1 MMRENGDLMAQS
13 AALPGNFDLYLHVRV
28 LVAIILGLSVTRLV
42 SGVAVLIQHPG
53 RYPIWSVHLG
63 WVAWALLNVV
73 TFWWWEFRLSFV
85 QHWTFPL
92 YAFVCVYASM
102 YYFLSALLFP
112 QDLDEYKGYQD
123 YFLSRRRWFFG
134 FVALTE
140 ALDVVDT
147 LIKGEGHL
155 RSLGPEYLPRIGI
168 FILLCAVAATTR
180 NLRFH
185 ALFVFA
191 AFAYELSFFG
201 RYYATLN

>member
-1 MMRENGDLMAQS
+1 MASCLAGKIRQPP
-13 AALPGNFDLYLHVRV
+13 AT
-28 LVAIILGLSVTRLV
+28 VTGPDMPV
-42 SGVAVLIQHPG
+42 
-53 RYPIWSVHLG
+53 
-63 WVAWALLNVV
+63 
-73 TFWWWEFRLSFV
+73 
-85 QHWTFPL
+85 
-92 YAFVCVYASM
+92 
-102 YYFLSALLFP
+102 
-112 QDLDEYKGYQD
+112 
-123 YFLSRRRWFFG
+123 RWFFG

-147 LIKGEGHL
+147 LIKGDGHL
-155 RSLGPEYLPRIGI
+155 QSLGLEYLPRIGI

>member
-1 MMRENGDLMAQS
+1 MAQT
-13 AALPGNFDLYLHVRV
+13 AALTGNVDLYLHVRV
-28 LVAIILGLSVTRLV
+28 LVAIILGLSVTRLI
-42 SGVAVLIQHPG
+42 SGVAALIQHPG
-53 RYPIWSVHLG
+53 RSPIWSVHLG

-85 QHWTFPL
+85 QHWTFAL
-92 YAFVCVYASM
+92 YIFVCVYASM

-112 QDLDEYKGYQD
+112 QDLDEYQGFQD

-147 LIKGEGHL
+147 LIKGDGHL
-155 RSLGPEYLPRIGI
+155 QSLGLEYLPRIGI

-191 AFAYELSFFG
+191 AFVYELSFFA
-201 RYYATLN
+201 RYYATRN

>member
-1 MMRENGDLMAQS
+1 M
-13 AALPGNFDLYLHVRV
+13 
-28 LVAIILGLSVTRLV
+28 
-42 SGVAVLIQHPG
+42 IQHPG

-85 QHWTFPL
+85 QHWTFAL

-112 QDLDEYKGYQD
+112 QDLDEYQGFQD

-147 LIKGEGHL
+147 LIKGDGHL
-155 RSLGPEYLPRIGI
+155 QSLGLEYLPRIGI

>member
-1 MMRENGDLMAQS
+1 MAQT
-13 AALPGNFDLYLHVRV
+13 AALTGNVDLYLHVRV
-28 LVAIILGLSVTRLV
+28 LVAIILGLSVTRLI
-42 SGVAVLIQHPG
+42 SGVATLIQHPG
-53 RYPIWSVHLG
+53 RDPIWSVHLG

-85 QHWTFPL
+85 QHWTFGL

-112 QDLDEYKGYQD
+112 QDLDDYQGYQD
-123 YFLSRRRWFFG
+123 YFLDRRRWFFG
-134 FVALTE
+134 LIALTE

-147 LIKGEGHL
+147 LIKGEQHL

-168 FILLCAVAATTR
+168 FVLLCVVGAITR
-180 NLRFH
+180 NEKFH
-185 ALFVFA
+185 KLFVFA
-191 AFAYELSFFG
+191 AVVYEVSFFG

>member
-1 MMRENGDLMAQS
+1 MVQS
-13 AALPGNFDLYLHVRV
+13 AALPANVDLYLHIRV
-28 LVAIILGLSVTRLV
+28 LIAIILGLSVTRLI
-42 SGVAVLIQHPG
+42 SGVAGLIQHPG
-53 RYPIWSVHLG
+53 RSPIWSVHLG

-85 QHWTFPL
+85 QHWTFAL
-92 YAFVCVYASM
+92 YIFVCVYASM

-112 QDLDEYKGYQD
+112 QDLEEYKGFQD

-140 ALDVVDT
+140 AFDVVDT
-147 LIKGEGHL
+147 LIKGDGHL
-155 RSLGPEYLPRIGI
+155 QSLGPEYLPRIGV

-191 AFAYELSFFG
+191 AFAYELSFFA
-201 RYYATLN
+201 RYYTTLN

>member
-134 FVALTE
+134 FVAPDRS
-140 ALDVVDT
+140 ARCGRHLDKRRRPSAIAGTGISPADRH
-147 LIKGEGHL
+147 I
-155 RSLGPEYLPRIGI
+155 RIDVCG
-168 FILLCAVAATTR
+168 
-180 NLRFH
+180 
-185 ALFVFA
+185 
-191 AFAYELSFFG
+191 G
-201 RYYATLN
+201 RDNT

>member
-1 MMRENGDLMAQS
+1 MAQS
-13 AALPGNFDLYLHVRV
+13 AALPGNVDLYLHVRV
-28 LVAIILGLSVTRLV
+28 LIAIILGLSVTRLV
-42 SGVAVLIQHPG
+42 SGVAALIQHPG
-53 RYPIWSVHLG
+53 RSPIWSVHLG

-85 QHWTFPL
+85 QHWTFTL
-92 YAFVCVYASM
+92 YIFVCVYASM

-112 QDLDEYKGYQD
+112 QDLDEYQGFQD

-147 LIKGEGHL
+147 LIKGDGHL
-155 RSLGPEYLPRIGI
+155 QSLGLEYLPRIGI

-185 ALFVFA
+185 ALFVIA
-191 AFAYELSFFG
+191 AFVYELSFFA